1 MKKITLLVLFGL
13 LTLGVNAQ
21 CDPCVATTFNF
32 DTDGN
37 QEAWDYTPSG
47 GNVIAVSG
55 GLLVYSLDGTLVTP
69 NIRHANF
76 KSSVHQYFH
85 IVLKN
90 ESNANEIRFNYKD
103 PADATKTKFVNV
115 AITTGDTGYKTYTIF
130 AGTDALTWKSDDISA
145 NLRFDNAP
153 ARTATISGKITIDKI
168 VVDNNATLGLENFE
182 NLNFS
187 FYPNPTKD
195 VLRMHAGESIDSV
208 QVYDLLGANVV
219 SKKYDKQ
226 SNVALDMSSLTT
238 GMYVLKVQIA
248 GKLGTFKIM
257 KE

>member
-13 LTLGVNAQ
+13 ITLGVNAQ
-21 CDPCVATTFNF
+21 CNPCTATTFNF
-32 DTDGN
+32 DTDAD
-37 QEAWDYTPSG
+37 QEAWEYTPSAA
-47 GNVIAVSG
+47 NTIVVSG
-55 GLLVYSLDGTLVTP
+55 GQLVYSLDGTLVTP

-76 KSSVHQYFH
+76 KSSEHQYFH

-103 PADATKTKFVNV
+103 PANSATTKFVNI
-115 AITTGDTGYKTYTIF
+115 AISTGDTEYKTYTIF
-130 AGTDALTWKSDDISA
+130 AGTDPLTWNSDDISA

-153 ARTATISGKITIDKI
+153 ARTAKISGKITIDKI
-168 VVDNNATLGLENFE
+168 VVNNNGTLGLENFE

-195 VLRMHAGESIDSV
+195 VLRLHAAESIDSV
-208 QVYDLLGANVV
+208 EVYNLLGANVV
-219 SKKYDKQ
+219 SKKYEKQ
-226 SNVALDMSSLTT
+226 SEVDLDMTALST
-238 GMYVLKVQIA
+238 GIYVLKVQIA
-248 GKLGTFKIM
+248 GKSGTFKIM